1 MIQKRL
7 LSNLLNSSCKNSIK
21 TAIKLCEG
29 QIKDFDDDNM
39 LEKITNYD
47 KKVLLYYYSLIENT
61 DFKQKRIE
69 RHNDEYKNDYYF
81 YNVMKSPESKYN
93 DIKAIKT
100 LKGRKTPTLKQI
112 LEHSKSEDL
121 ITKDF
126 LDTEL
131 ALEDELF
138 QKLGTWSNTL
148 THECEQ
154 EIKTI
159 AGNMNFDIKDMGSR
173 RKNDRELEKT
183 RNNFNIKI
191 YEALKLYKNNSEY
204 ACDAKDVFK
213 NKDDFNDNL
222 SIEPNPNVQKMLSLI
237 KKFYPNQNV
246 DKDFLWRFAYS
257 LHIEDTAVDFYEMK
271 NIATKQL
278 MLYQDRAKKE
288 NRSQG
293 EDLYEDQALITF
305 LVPDEVKTKDGKD
318 TCRIVNINKKEY
330 DKYINYNNNYTLS
343 KSYIEMYS
351 RKYNIKDEY
360 ETEKLL
366 INSQKGN
373 RLSIKEVKALMAKC
387 AISSYHVPV
396 DYVEDFIKERGIT
409 EINRQFPPLVEQ
421 LAYCGSS
428 LYDITPSKEK
438 EEYLSNTLKPQE
450 EICQKNKEKYEGK
463 YVDPE
468 QKFNKD
474 FNTKDNFEKQLER
487 RK

>member
-29 QIKDFDDDNM
+29 QIKDFDDDNV

-148 THECEQ
+148 AHECEQ

-222 SIEPNPNVQKMLSLI
+222 SI
-237 KKFYPNQNV
+237 
-246 DKDFLWRFAYS
+246 
-257 LHIEDTAVDFYEMK
+257 
-271 NIATKQL
+271 
-278 MLYQDRAKKE
+278 
-288 NRSQG
+288 
-293 EDLYEDQALITF
+293 
-305 LVPDEVKTKDGKD
+305 
-318 TCRIVNINKKEY
+318 
-330 DKYINYNNNYTLS
+330 
-343 KSYIEMYS
+343 
-351 RKYNIKDEY
+351 
-360 ETEKLL
+360 
-366 INSQKGN
+366 
-373 RLSIKEVKALMAKC
+373 
-387 AISSYHVPV
+387 
-396 DYVEDFIKERGIT
+396 
-409 EINRQFPPLVEQ
+409 
-421 LAYCGSS
+421 
-428 LYDITPSKEK
+428 
-438 EEYLSNTLKPQE
+438 
-450 EICQKNKEKYEGK
+450 
-463 YVDPE
+463 
-468 QKFNKD
+468 
-474 FNTKDNFEKQLER
+474 
-487 RK
+487 

>member
-148 THECEQ
+148 AHECEQ

-159 AGNMNFDIKDMGSR
+159 AGNMN
-173 RKNDRELEKT
+173 
-183 RNNFNIKI
+183 
-191 YEALKLYKNNSEY
+191 
-204 ACDAKDVFK
+204 
-213 NKDDFNDNL
+213 
-222 SIEPNPNVQKMLSLI
+222 
-237 KKFYPNQNV
+237 
-246 DKDFLWRFAYS
+246 
-257 LHIEDTAVDFYEMK
+257 
-271 NIATKQL
+271 
-278 MLYQDRAKKE
+278 
-288 NRSQG
+288 
-293 EDLYEDQALITF
+293 
-305 LVPDEVKTKDGKD
+305 
-318 TCRIVNINKKEY
+318 
-330 DKYINYNNNYTLS
+330 
-343 KSYIEMYS
+343 
-351 RKYNIKDEY
+351 
-360 ETEKLL
+360 
-366 INSQKGN
+366 
-373 RLSIKEVKALMAKC
+373 
-387 AISSYHVPV
+387 
-396 DYVEDFIKERGIT
+396 
-409 EINRQFPPLVEQ
+409 
-421 LAYCGSS
+421 
-428 LYDITPSKEK
+428 
-438 EEYLSNTLKPQE
+438 
-450 EICQKNKEKYEGK
+450 
-463 YVDPE
+463 
-468 QKFNKD
+468 
-474 FNTKDNFEKQLER
+474 
-487 RK
+487 